1 MSLGKI
7 AAALF
12 ITAAVTDGY
21 DRNVVPTNC
30 DEITSQ
36 IASLQNDRRLKLAII
51 AQATS
56 PLGLILATERRA
68 SIQELKTAAQDNN
81 CSK

>member
-12 ITAAVTDGY
+12 ITAAIADGNNN
-21 DRNVVPTNC
+21 NVVPSNC
-30 DEITSQ
+30 DEIKGQ
-36 IASLQNDRRLKLAII
+36 IASLQNDRRLKLAAIG
-51 AQATS
+51 QASS
-56 PLGLILATERRA
+56 PVGLILATERRA
-68 SIQELKTAAQDNN
+68 NIQELKKAAQDNN